1 MNDEKQGGIKS
12 ETILICIAIFMFA
25 AVVGYNAFYTP
36 NVSETIE
43 FSGNV
48 TRERISSYKVD
59 SDSKDENKSLDSLIN
74 LNPASES
81 ELTKLDGIGP
91 AMAKRIIEYRESYGG
106 FSNIE
111 EIKNVKGIGEK
122 LFEKIKTN
130 ICV

>member
-81 ELTKLDGIGP
+81 ELTKFYYIL
-91 AMAKRIIEYRESYGG
+91 RI
-106 FSNIE
+106 F
-111 EIKNVKGIGEK
+111 V
-122 LFEKIKTN
+122 
-130 ICV
+130 